1 MKRTKEI
8 HGVNVTV
15 FTDINEYND
24 QNEIDCQKDD
34 EGFNIKTNHGA
45 AAYGLF
51 NQKILCFVPSKHT
64 KMDMIVNQCVD
75 KMWSDSDKK
84 ADIINDILEFIES

>member
-1 MKRTKEI
+1 MKITKEI

-15 FTDINEYND
+15 FKDINEYNAK
-24 QNEIDCQKDD
+24 NEIDSQKDD

-64 KMDMIVNQCVD
+64 IMDMIVKQCVD
-75 KMWSDSDKK
+75 KMWADSNNKTQ
-84 ADIINDILEFIES
+84 IISDILEFIES